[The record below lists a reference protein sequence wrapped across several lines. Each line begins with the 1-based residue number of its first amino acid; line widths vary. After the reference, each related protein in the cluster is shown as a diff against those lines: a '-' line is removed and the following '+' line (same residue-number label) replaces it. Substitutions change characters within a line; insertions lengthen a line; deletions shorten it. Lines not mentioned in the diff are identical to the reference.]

1 MGYYEE
7 VLELAVRI
15 LSVTPGSPAELAGI
29 LADGIILSINGEPIL
44 DEIDYQALSIEKT
57 LDVLVRQGAED
68 RRFLIEKDEWEPLG
82 LSLDETEAMK
92 PRH

>member
-29 LADGIILSINGEPIL
+29 TADGSILSINGEPIL
-44 DEIDYQALSIEKT
+44 DEIDYQQVDTKMQALTASSKDYLARALCFDSEK
-57 LDVLVRQGAED
+57 A
-68 RRFLIEKDEWEPLG
+68 
-82 LSLDETEAMK
+82 
-92 PRH
+92 

>member
-29 LADGIILSINGEPIL
+29 LADGIILSINSEPIL

-57 LDVLVRQGAED
+57 LDVLVRQRAED
-68 RRFLIEKDEWEPLG
+68 RRFLIEKD
-82 LSLDETEAMK
+82 DRK
-92 PRH
+92 V

>member
-29 LADGIILSINGEPIL
+29 TAD
-44 DEIDYQALSIEKT
+44 
-57 LDVLVRQGAED
+57 
-68 RRFLIEKDEWEPLG
+68 
-82 LSLDETEAMK
+82 
-92 PRH
+92 